1 MAVVEVHT
9 GIITGPKHAVLSD
22 GAFRLW
28 AHGLCWSKEHLTDG
42 FIPAVTL
49 PLLHPKAARVLPEL
63 LRTLVPGKGPL
74 WHEADGG
81 YTIHDYEQWQET
93 KGRVQERRQQWRD
106 RKNKQRNHISEQLAT
121 LRELQAGHVRDK
133 DDESRVTPAYSP
145 SDGSGGG
152 RGRGNRSPKP
162 PSGADALFGR
172 FWEAYPRHTGKA
184 NAEKA
189 WRKIDPDEDLIDTML
204 AALAWQRRQPSWT
217 KDAGAFIPHPAT
229 WLNQRRWEDEH
240 PDGALNGTS
249 LDYDYDTAPIGQ
261 LPKVEW

>member
-9 GIITGPKHAVLSD
+9 GIITSPKHAVLSD

-49 PLLHPKAARVLPEL
+49 PVLHPKAPRFLPEL

-74 WHEADGG
+74 WHEAEGG
-81 YTIHDYEQWQET
+81 FLIHDYEQWQET

-106 RKNKQRNHISEQLAT
+106 RQSRKRDNAVSHAGVT
-121 LRELQAGHVRDK
+121 HGVTRESPVSHAN
-133 DDESRVTPAYSP
+133 SP

-152 RGRGNRSPKP
+152 RGRGKRTSVG
-162 PSGADALFGR
+162 SVTGTTFAR
-172 FWEAYPRHTGKA
+172 FWDAYPRHTGKA

-189 WRKIDPDEDLIDTML
+189 WRKLEPDEDLVDTML

-229 WLNQRRWEDEH
+229 WLNHRRWEDEH
-240 PDGALNGTS
+240 PDGALNGTI
-249 LDYDYDTAPIGQ
+249 LDDDR
-261 LPKVEW
+261 LPDVDWRNV